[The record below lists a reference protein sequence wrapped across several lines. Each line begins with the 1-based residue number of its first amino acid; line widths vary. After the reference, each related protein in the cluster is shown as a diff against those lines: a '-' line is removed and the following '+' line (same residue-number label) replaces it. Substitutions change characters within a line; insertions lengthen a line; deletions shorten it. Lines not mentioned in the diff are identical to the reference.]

1 MKLEL
6 IEAVRKYGNVNDIT
20 ARRLIASPIFSILTN
35 GNTELDAEHIALY
48 NLDAVNNILRKER
61 LKEHPWGG
69 DFLGVQYLQDRQ
81 GDENPYIRSIECY
94 SDKQF
99 IIVCLFREP
108 SRLWFEAN
116 EIQIDKTFRRTNC
129 HELEIN
135 TFDHT
140 THTLVTL
147 ARVYTNYETAD
158 GYHKAFSKVFRLVE
172 KDMKKKLRWG
182 HMHSDDG
189 QNRIKAILVDMHL
202 GQVKGLGLHFA
213 NEYKEHEIDWH
224 IFRIVKVCQVHF
236 LRSIN
241 ELQRNGVPERNS
253 LRRPY

>member
-1 MKLEL
+1 MWT
-6 IEAVRKYGNVNDIT
+6 IPNDIT

-35 GNTELDAEHIALY
+35 GKTELDAEHIALY

-61 LKEHPWGG
+61 LKENPWGG
-69 DFLGVQYLQDRQ
+69 DFLGVQYLQDCH

-99 IIVCLFREP
+99 IIVCLFREQ

-147 ARVYTNYETAD
+147 ARVYTNYETAA
-158 GYHKAFSKVFRLVE
+158 GYHKAFSKVFGLVE
-172 KDMKKKLRWG
+172 DHMKKRLRWG
-182 HMHSDDG
+182 HLHFDDG
-189 QNRIKAILVDMHL
+189 QNRIKAIIVDMYL
-202 GQVKGLGLHFA
+202 GQAKNLGLYFG
-213 NEYKEHEIDWH
+213 NEYKDHDIDWH
-224 IFRIVKVCQVHF
+224 LARIIKVCHVHF
-236 LRSIN
+236 EQSIHK
-241 ELQRNGVPERNS
+241 LQSSGVPESKPLCRFC
-253 LRRPY
+253 

>member
-1 MKLEL
+1 
-6 IEAVRKYGNVNDIT
+6 
-20 ARRLIASPIFSILTN
+20 
-35 GNTELDAEHIALY
+35 
-48 NLDAVNNILRKER
+48 
-61 LKEHPWGG
+61 
-69 DFLGVQYLQDRQ
+69 
-81 GDENPYIRSIECY
+81 
-94 SDKQF
+94 
-99 IIVCLFREP
+99 
-108 SRLWFEAN
+108 
-116 EIQIDKTFRRTNC
+116 
-129 HELEIN
+129 
-135 TFDHT
+135 
-140 THTLVTL
+140 
-147 ARVYTNYETAD
+147 VYTNYETAD

-182 HMHSDDG
+182 HMHSNDG